1 MPQKIIYRT
10 ECRIV
15 CQDQQRYYRFGS
27 EEEEEEEEEEENEEE
42 GERFKIRLWLRIKA
56 DLDIVFA
63 KVYVVMGSVEWYWI
77 NYRSFCNKE
86 QYVWFEIHCVMM

>member
-42 GERFKIRLWLRIKA
+42 GERFKIRL
-56 DLDIVFA
+56 
-63 KVYVVMGSVEWYWI
+63 
-77 NYRSFCNKE
+77 
-86 QYVWFEIHCVMM
+86 